1 MKHSQT
7 PEDRSRFTAPVRHY
21 HRTDSR
27 PRRTWDDWVDGVS
40 AKPGGT
46 RSRLKIIKIAGVI
59 LALLAL
65 AGIIVALVI
74 EMR

>member
-7 PEDRSRFTAPVRHY
+7 PEGRSRFSTHLRHY

-40 AKPGGT
+40 AKPAV
-46 RSRLKIIKIAGVI
+46 SKSWLKIAGIV

-65 AGIIVALVI
+65 GGIIAGLVI

>member
-7 PEDRSRFTAPVRHY
+7 PEGRSRFNAPVRHY
-21 HRTDSR
+21 HRTDLR

-40 AKPGGT
+40 AKTGGT
-46 RSRLKIIKIAGVI
+46 QSRLKIIKIAGIV
-59 LALLAL
+59 LAFLAL
-65 AGIIVALVI
+65 AGIIVGLVI